1 MNLPSSML
9 LWKNSNIN
17 YSSPLQLG
25 YPLFRYFYSFPSSY
39 AYYTT
44 HAKHLNLRVEKL
56 MFSRFAGG
64 AVLLHKF
71 CYKANKQTN
80 KQTKKQ
86 TNKQDKDITTSAVLV
101 VWKKNQFVN
110 IWTNGSMLFSTNLT
124 ILNTSSHCISTIH
137 CVFTKSGN
145 PLVVT

>member
-1 MNLPSSML
+1 ML

-64 AVLLHKF
+64 ASVLL
-71 CYKANKQTN
+71 
-80 KQTKKQ
+80 
-86 TNKQDKDITTSAVLV
+86 QDKDITTSAVLV
-101 VWKKNQFVN
+101 VWKKPVCQYLDKWKYAIFN
-110 IWTNGSMLFSTNLT
+110 
-124 ILNTSSHCISTIH
+124 
-137 CVFTKSGN
+137 KSYYFEH
-145 PLVVT
+145 L